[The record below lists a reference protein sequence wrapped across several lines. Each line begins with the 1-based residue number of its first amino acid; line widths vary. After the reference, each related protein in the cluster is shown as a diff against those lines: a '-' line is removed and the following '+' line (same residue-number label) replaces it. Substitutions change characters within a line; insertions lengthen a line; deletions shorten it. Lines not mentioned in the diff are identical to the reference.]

1 MASKARIKDSREDRA
16 FYLIVN
22 VLMAL
27 VLIIVLYPLIYVVS
41 SSFSDGRERC
51 ATARCFCGRSAF
63 RWTATRTVFQFDTV
77 ISGYLNSFKYM
88 IVGTLVNV
96 ALTMVCAYPLA
107 RRTLPFRNGIMFLF
121 SFTMYFGGGLIPS
134 YLMVRSLGMLNTM
147 WALIVPGAIS
157 VYNMIIT
164 RTFIQNNIPVEML
177 EASQIDGCNDLQFLV
192 RMVLPLSKAI
202 LAVITL
208 YYAVGHWNGWF
219 DAFIYLN
226 DRDLYPLQ
234 LILRDILIVSN
245 IDPTTIDDPDLI
257 ERLEYTRDLVKYALI
272 VVSSVPM
279 MLLYPFVQKYFI
291 RGVMIG
297 SLKG

>member
-41 SSFSDGRERC
+41 SSFSDGHAVRNGKVL
-51 ATARCFCGRSAF
+51 FSLDGY
-63 RWTATRTVFQFDTV
+63 RTVFQFDTV

-177 EASQIDGCNDLQFLV
+177 EASQIDGCNDLQFMV